1 MEGRTLA
8 QAAAIEA
15 WEEAGVRGRIE
26 PKETG
31 SFSYQKVLKKGV
43 PVPCR
48 CSVYRLWV
56 DELAEDWPE
65 KHRRSRRWVLL
76 SQAERM
82 VEEAKEFRRPSG
94 PGSFLSKGMR
104 RVSNMRTDR
113 LIRRCSASTD

>member
-26 PKETG
+26 TKETG

-82 VEEAKEFRRPSG
+82 VEEPELRA
-94 PGSFLSKGMR
+94 LLAHLQ
-104 RVSNMRTDR
+104 SNP
-113 LIRRCSASTD
+113 